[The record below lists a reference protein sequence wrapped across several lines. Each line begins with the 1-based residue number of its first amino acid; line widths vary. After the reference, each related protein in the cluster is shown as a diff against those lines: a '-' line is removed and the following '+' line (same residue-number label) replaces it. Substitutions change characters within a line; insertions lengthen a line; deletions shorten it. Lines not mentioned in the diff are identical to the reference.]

1 MRLKSPTDIL
11 LQGQGLY
18 KHFRLPLPSKPA
30 EKPFPVLI
38 YGGSTATG
46 IYGIQFAKAS
56 GLTVV
61 TTGSRK
67 NFDYLRS
74 LGADAV
80 FDYKSPT
87 CAGDIRKFTDGKL
100 EFSWDCTGL
109 GEDICVQA
117 MGGPGKGKL
126 ASISALSKF
135 DWTLAYDVLG
145 ETYQWL
151 DGQIREADAEELKYG
166 TMFMELTRGM
176 LSRGELKIIKQVV
189 NRGGKGLEGVI
200 FGMDELR
207 NDRVSAEKLVYTM
220 VN

>member
-1 MRLKSPTDIL
+1 L

-18 KHFRLPLPSKPA
+18 KHFGLPLPNKPA

-46 IYGIQFAKAS
+46 IYAIQFAKAS

-61 TTGSRK
+61 TTASPK

-74 LGADAV
+74 VGADAV

-87 CAGDIRKFTDGKL
+87 CADDIKNFTDGKL
-100 EFSWDCTGL
+100 EFSWDCTGY

-126 ASISALSKF
+126 ASIEPLSNYP
-135 DWTLAYDVLG
+135 WTLAYDVLG
-145 ETYQWL
+145 ETYIGL
-151 DGQIREADAEELKYG
+151 GGKLREADPEELEFA
-166 TMFMELTRGM
+166 TMFMEIARGM
-176 LSRGELKIIKQVV
+176 LSRGELKVIRQTV
-189 NRGGKGLEGVI
+189 NKGGMGLEGVL
-200 FGMDELR
+200 FGINEVR
-207 NDRVSAEKLVYTM
+207 NNRVSAEKLVYTM
-220 VN
+220 SH